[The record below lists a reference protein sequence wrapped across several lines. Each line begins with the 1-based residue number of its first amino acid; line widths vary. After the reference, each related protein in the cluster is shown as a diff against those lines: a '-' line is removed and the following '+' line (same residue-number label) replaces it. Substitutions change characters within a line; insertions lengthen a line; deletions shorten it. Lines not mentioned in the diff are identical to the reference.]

1 MERKRL
7 SIDVP
12 SISFRANEMGPLHAA
27 GTIVNKITEPADGSV
42 RARRPEPYYDPASSR
57 SPAPMNLLSD
67 IDTKEASAAALDSDR
82 LWYKDAIIYQLHVKA
97 FADSNNDGIGDF
109 AGLTEKLDYLQ
120 DLGVTT
126 LWLLPFFPSP
136 GRDDGYDIADYGAIN
151 PDFGTM
157 KDFRRFIVEAKRRG
171 LRVIIEL
178 VVNHT
183 SDQHHWFKR
192 AKRSDPKSNARN
204 WYVWSDTD
212 QKYQGTRIIF
222 TDTEKSNWTWDS
234 EAGQF
239 YWHRFFSHQPDLNFD
254 NPRVVNAIIQ
264 VMKRWLDTGVDGFRL
279 DAIPYL
285 CERDGTNNENLPE
298 THAIIRRLRAELD
311 KYAKGKVLL
320 AEANQWP
327 EDVQYYFG
335 NSDEC
340 HMAYH
345 FPLMPRIYMAI
356 AQEDRFPITDIL
368 RQTPD
373 IPPDCQWALF
383 LRNHDELTLEMV
395 TDVERDYLWSTYAN
409 DPRARINVG
418 IRRRLAPLMDNDRRK
433 IELMNSLLL
442 SFPGT
447 PIVYYGDEI
456 GMGDNIYLGDRNGVR
471 TPMQWTPDRNG
482 GFSRAD
488 PARLYAPI
496 IMDSVYGYEAVNVEA
511 QSRSLSSLLSAT
523 KKLIAVRK
531 STLAFG
537 RGTIT
542 FIRPANRA
550 VLAYVRQLGE
560 EVILCVANLSRSAQ
574 ATELDLS
581 AFKDRIPLE
590 MLGRTHFPAIG
601 ELPYMI
607 TLAPYGFYW
616 FQLRERDK
624 SEPAAPSIVPEFET
638 LVVPVGSTWVS
649 LARTRSL
656 FERDVMPG
664 YLARSRWYPRHTASA
679 IRPMLTSAIPFCDI
693 GDNRPWLT
701 FFEATEDP
709 AKTRYVLPMQIEWV
723 RFDREHYNPHALA
736 AVRQGAREGTLL
748 DVATNTIF
756 IALLLRN
763 LRQALTIEENGLR
776 LEFRPT
782 TKFPAKGIRQPER
795 IGGLEGAL
803 SKSALLVD
811 SDYVVKL
818 FRTLETG
825 TNPEIEIGRFL
836 TEVADFANTPAM
848 LGSAELI
855 EGDQRSAIAIVHAQI
870 GNQGDAGT
878 VTAAYLGRLL
888 EEHHLLAIGGQTR
901 ESEEQVAYLRILSQ
915 IGRRTAELHL
925 ALASA
930 RGSPDLAPEPIQPP
944 DVARWTDAILQS
956 AERAVQVVR
965 QRRGFLGESERAMV
979 DELLVQRD
987 RLQDRL
993 HALMP
998 PRIPGLNQRLHGD
1011 FHLGRVLIVKDD
1023 VFITGFGGDL
1033 RLPIEE
1039 RRRKAPAARDVA
1051 GMIWSIEAASQAAR
1065 ERALHLAPDEHG
1077 PLGAA
1082 LTEWIDRAT
1091 NVFMIAYREP
1101 VAGSS
1106 IWPEDAIAARGMV
1119 DFFLLEKAFDALEV
1133 ELVQRP
1139 DAAPAMLA
1147 RVLRMLSQPAREAA

>member
-1 MERKRL
+1 
-7 SIDVP
+7 
-12 SISFRANEMGPLHAA
+12 
-27 GTIVNKITEPADGSV
+27 
-42 RARRPEPYYDPASSR
+42 
-57 SPAPMNLLSD
+57 MNLMSS
-67 IDTKEASAAALDSDR
+67 IDTKEQPAIALDGDE

-120 DLGVTT
+120 DLGVTA
-126 LWLLPFFPSP
+126 LWLLPFYPSP

-151 PDFGTM
+151 ADFGTM

-171 LRVIIEL
+171 LRVITEL
-178 VVNHT
+178 VINHT
-183 SDQHHWFKR
+183 SDQHDWFKR
-192 AKRSDPKSNARN
+192 ARRSEPGSSARN

-212 QKYQGTRIIF
+212 QKYAGTRIIF
-222 TDTEKSNWTWDS
+222 TDTEKSNWTWDP

-254 NPRVVNAIIQ
+254 NPRVVSAIVQ

-298 THAIIRRLRAELD
+298 THTIIKRLRAELD
-311 KYAKGKVLL
+311 AYAKGKVLL

-327 EDVQYYFG
+327 EDVQEYFG
-335 NSDEC
+335 SGDEC
-340 HMAYH
+340 QMAYH

-373 IPPDCQWALF
+373 IPGNCQWALF

-447 PIVYYGDEI
+447 PIIYYGDEI

-496 IMDSVYGYEAVNVEA
+496 IMDSVYGYESVNVEA

-523 KKLIAVRK
+523 KRLISVRK

-537 RGTIT
+537 RGSMT
-542 FIRPANRA
+542 FIRPVNRA
-550 VLAYVRQLGE
+550 VLAYIRQLGD

-581 AFKDRIPLE
+581 AWKDRVPLE
-590 MLGRTHFPAIG
+590 MLGRTRFPAIG

-624 SEPAAPSIVPEFET
+624 SEHVAPSIVPEFET
-638 LVVPVGSTWVS
+638 LVVPLGATWVS
-649 LARTRSL
+649 LARTRSV
-656 FERDVMPG
+656 FECDVLPG
-664 YLARSRWYPRHTASA
+664 HLARTRWYPERSA
-679 IRPMLTSAIPFCDI
+679 EAIHPVLTSAIPFCDI
-693 GDNRPWLT
+693 GDNRPWLA
-701 FFEATEDP
+701 FFEANQHGVT
-709 AKTRYVLPMQIEWV
+709 TRYTLPMQIEWV
-723 RFDREHYNPHALA
+723 RFDRERYNPNALA

-748 DVATNTIF
+748 DVATDPIF

-763 LRQALTIEENGLR
+763 LRESLNIEDNGIR

-782 TKFPAKGIRQPER
+782 SKFSDKPVKQPEQIR
-795 IGGLEGAL
+795 AIEADQFN
-803 SKSALLVD
+803 SASVVD
-811 SDYVVKL
+811 HDYVVKIY
-818 FRTLETG
+818 RKLESG
-825 TNPEIEIGRFL
+825 TNPEIETGRFL
-836 TEVADFANTPAM
+836 TEVAGFANAPAM
-848 LGSAELI
+848 LGSVELVD
-855 EGDQRSAIAIVHAQI
+855 GSSRSAIAVVHALVE
-870 GNQGDAGT
+870 NQGDAWA
-878 VTAAYLGRLL
+878 VTSAYLDRFVDEQRVLAAS
-888 EEHHLLAIGGQTR
+888 EHPG
-901 ESEEQVAYLRILSQ
+901 ESEEQVPYLRYMSQ
-915 IGRRTAELHL
+915 MGKRVAEMHL
-925 ALASA
+925 AFAASSDFEDFTPQPVRSADVQQWIEDAAARIEHLFDALKQQQDKISEADRALA
-930 RGSPDLAPEPIQPP
+930 DQTLAQ
-944 DVARWTDAILQS
+944 
-956 AERAVQVVR
+956 RAA
-965 QRRGFLGESERAMV
+965 LH
-979 DELLVQRD
+979 D
-987 RLQDRL
+987 RLK
-993 HALMP
+993 ALLP
-998 PRIPGLNQRLHGD
+998 LEPCGLNIRHHGD
-1011 FHLGRVLIVKDD
+1011 FNLGRMLIVKDD
-1023 VFITGFGGDL
+1023 IFITGFEGDPRRPL
-1033 RLPIEE
+1033 DE

-1051 GMIWSIEAASQAAR
+1051 GLIRSIEYSVTAALG
-1065 ERALHLAPDEHG
+1065 RALNLAPDEHG
-1077 PLGAA
+1077 RLGAA
-1082 LTEWIDRAT
+1082 LTEWVDRSTAA
-1091 NVFMIAYREP
+1091 FLAAYREIMTNSLLWP
-1101 VAGSS
+1101 ADPKAAGQ
-1106 IWPEDAIAARGMV
+1106 ML
-1119 DFFLLEKAFDALEV
+1119 DFFLLEQMLNELEY
-1133 ELVQRP
+1133 ELAQRP
-1139 DAAPAMLA
+1139 EWL
-1147 RVLRMLSQPAREAA
+1147 RVPLTGLLRFLSHRPNEAS

>member
-1 MERKRL
+1 
-7 SIDVP
+7 
-12 SISFRANEMGPLHAA
+12 
-27 GTIVNKITEPADGSV
+27 
-42 RARRPEPYYDPASSR
+42 
-57 SPAPMNLLSD
+57 MNLLSA
-67 IDTKEASAAALDSDR
+67 INIQETPAAALDSDE

-126 LWLLPFFPSP
+126 LWLLPFYPSP
-136 GRDDGYDIADYGAIN
+136 GRDDGYDIADYGAVN

-178 VVNHT
+178 VINHT

-192 AKRSDPKSNARN
+192 ARRSDPKSSARN

-212 QKYQGTRIIF
+212 QKYAGTRIIF
-222 TDTEKSNWTWDS
+222 TDTEKSNWTWDT

-254 NPRVVNAIIQ
+254 NPRVINALVQ

-298 THAIIRRLRAELD
+298 THAVIRRMRAELD

-447 PIVYYGDEI
+447 PIIYYGDEI

-537 RGTIT
+537 RGSMT

-550 VLAYVRQLGE
+550 VLAYVRQLGD

-581 AFKDRIPLE
+581 PFKDRVPLE

-616 FQLRERDK
+616 FQLQERDK
-624 SEPAAPSIVPEFET
+624 SEHVAPSIVPEFET
-638 LVVPVGSTWVS
+638 LVVPVGATWVS

-656 FERDVMPG
+656 FECDVLPG
-664 YLARSRWYPRHTASA
+664 HLARSRWYPLHTAAA
-679 IRPMLTSAIPFCDI
+679 IHPTLTSAIPFCDI
-693 GDNRPWLT
+693 GDNRPWLA
-701 FFEATEDP
+701 FFEATEDE

-723 RFDREHYNPHALA
+723 RFDRERYNPNALA

-748 DVATNTIF
+748 DVATDTIF
-756 IALLLRN
+756 IGLLLRN
-763 LRQALTIEENGLR
+763 LGQTLTIEENGLK

-782 TKFPAKGIRQPER
+782 TRFSGKAVRQPER
-795 IGGLEGAL
+795 IGLLEGAPL
-803 SKSALLVD
+803 STTIQVD

-818 FRTLETG
+818 FRKLESG
-825 TNPEIEIGRFL
+825 MNPEIEIGRFL
-836 TEVADFANTPAM
+836 TEVAGFANTPAM
-848 LGSAELI
+848 LGSVEFI
-855 EGDQRSAIAIVHAQI
+855 EGEHQNAIAIVHAQV
-870 GNQGDAGT
+870 GNQGDAWT
-878 VTAAYLGRLL
+878 VTAAHLDRLL
-888 EEHHLLAIGGQTR
+888 EEQRLLAADGEIR
-901 ESEEQVAYLRILSQ
+901 ESEEQVVYLHNLSRT
-915 IGRRTAELHL
+915 GRRAAELHL
-925 ALASA
+925 ALAGAS
-930 RGSPDLAPEPIQPP
+930 GLPDFAPEPIHPS
-944 DVARWTDAILQS
+944 DVARWSAAIVQS
-956 AERAVQVVR
+956 AERIFHTLR
-965 QRRGFLGESERAMV
+965 QRRHSFGEADRAV
-979 DELLVQRD
+979 IDELLAQQD
-987 RLQDRL
+987 NLHSRLN
-993 HALMP
+993 ALMP
-998 PRIPGLNQRLHGD
+998 PRVRTLSLRLHGD

-1023 VFITGFGGDL
+1023 VFLTGFEGDV
-1033 RLPIEE
+1033 RRPIEE

-1051 GMIWSIEAASQAAR
+1051 NMIWSIEASSLAAR
-1065 ERALHLAPDEHG
+1065 ERALHLAPDEHAR
-1077 PLGAA
+1077 LGAA
-1082 LTEWIDRAT
+1082 LTRWVDRAT
-1091 NVFMIAYREP
+1091 TSFLTAYREFMTD
-1101 VAGSS
+1101 SS
-1106 IWPEDAIAARGMV
+1106 IWPADPHAVQRMV
-1119 DFFLLEKAFDALEV
+1119 DFFLLEKAFDVLET
-1133 ELVQRP
+1133 ELVQRLE
-1139 DAAPAMLA
+1139 AAPATLA
-1147 RVLRMLSQPAREAA
+1147 RILRILSQPAREAA